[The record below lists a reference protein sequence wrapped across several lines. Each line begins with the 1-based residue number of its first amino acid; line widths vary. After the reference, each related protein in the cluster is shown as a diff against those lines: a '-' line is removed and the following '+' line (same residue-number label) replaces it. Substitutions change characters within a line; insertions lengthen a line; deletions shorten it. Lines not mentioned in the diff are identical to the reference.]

1 MVEVPALPD
10 VVQLAVPGFIV
21 AMLVELLWSRGKK
34 GEKKGGYETRDTLTS
49 LLMGGGNLVVG
60 MLFAGPIG
68 ALMVAVSQFAPFHF
82 AEQDYGWHP
91 LVFVLCFVIDDLRY
105 YVYHRA
111 AHEVRWFWGHHVT
124 HHSSQHYNLSTAL
137 RQPWGFELSLSFLFR
152 LPLVL
157 LGFDPLMLAFVGGL
171 NLIYQFWIHTEYIG
185 RFPAWFEAVFNSPSH
200 HRVHHAVNPRYLDA
214 NYAGTLIIWD
224 RMFGSFV
231 EERSEEPTRYGLVH
245 QIGTYNPLRVGFHEW
260 VAMFWDVVRP
270 GLRVRERL
278 GYVFGPPGWS
288 HDGRRET
295 SRQIKERWRKMVG
308 G

>member
-21 AMLVELLWSRGKK
+21 AMLVELLWSWGKK

-49 LLMGGGNLVVG
+49 LLMGGGNMVVG

-105 YVYHRA
+105 YVYHRT

-124 HHSSQHYNLSTAL
+124 HHSSQQYNLSTAL

-295 SRQIKERWRKMVG
+295 SRQIKERWRKMVEG
-308 G
+308 